1 MNKTIKSFLLI
12 SFFLAIFNS
21 KLIAEV
27 VKEIEIKGNNRISAE
42 TIVLYGDIL
51 QGKDYN
57 SSDINDLIKKLYET
71 SFFSN
76 ISVNLK
82 NGKLIIDVKENAIIN
97 SIIFEGEKADKYKDA
112 ILEVVSLREKTSFIK
127 SNVKAD
133 INIIR
138 EFYRQLGFYFVKI
151 DLETEKLSNNRLN
164 LKYIIEKGERAKI
177 AKIFFLGEKKIRDN
191 KLRNIITSQEA
202 KFWKFISKNVYLNQ
216 SRIDLDKRLLKSY
229 YKNKGYYEVDITS
242 SNVEYSEGEGFI
254 LSYIINA
261 GKRYRF
267 KKIHADVAK
276 ELDTEAFVSLEKDF
290 NKIIGD
296 YYSQRKLQLILE
308 KIDELTAYKELQFVN
323 HRLIETL
330 DGVGVDIKIEIYEG
344 EKFTVERIDVL
355 GNNVTNDSVIRGEM
369 IIDEGD
375 PYSAILLNKTVNKL
389 KARNI
394 FSNVKS
400 RIKEG
405 SEANLKII
413 EIEVEEK
420 ATGELMAGAG
430 VGTDGTSFMAAV
442 SENNWLGRGIKLQ
455 STLNVSEEKLSG
467 SLMVSNPNYNYSGNA
482 VFGSFSLASSDLT
495 DSSGYESSSTGISLG
510 TEFEQYE
517 NIYLAPSFTMKHETI
532 EAEDS
537 ASAQIK
543 KMDGTFTNIDFG
555 YAITVDKRNQPF
567 QPTSGYRSKF
577 LQQLPLLQDSSSLL
591 NGYDLSSYK
600 SFSENVTGALKLYAR
615 SIHGI
620 DDDVRIT
627 NRLFLPRKR
636 LRGFNTARVG
646 PKDGSDWV
654 GGNYTT
660 ALSLEALLPNL
671 LPESTRTDVSVFI
684 DSANV
689 WSVDYS
695 DTLEDSDKIRSA
707 FGVSANVFTTIGPLT
722 FTIAQ
727 DITGAASDETESF
740 NFRLGTSF

>member
-1 MNKTIKSFLLI
+1 MGEIENVSDQCKVIFMNKTIKSFLLI

-254 LSYIINA
+254 LS
-261 GKRYRF
+261 
-267 KKIHADVAK
+267 
-276 ELDTEAFVSLEKDF
+276 
-290 NKIIGD
+290 
-296 YYSQRKLQLILE
+296 
-308 KIDELTAYKELQFVN
+308 
-323 HRLIETL
+323 
-330 DGVGVDIKIEIYEG
+330 
-344 EKFTVERIDVL
+344 
-355 GNNVTNDSVIRGEM
+355 
-369 IIDEGD
+369 
-375 PYSAILLNKTVNKL
+375 
-389 KARNI
+389 
-394 FSNVKS
+394 
-400 RIKEG
+400 
-405 SEANLKII
+405 
-413 EIEVEEK
+413 
-420 ATGELMAGAG
+420 
-430 VGTDGTSFMAAV
+430 
-442 SENNWLGRGIKLQ
+442 
-455 STLNVSEEKLSG
+455 
-467 SLMVSNPNYNYSGNA
+467 
-482 VFGSFSLASSDLT
+482 
-495 DSSGYESSSTGISLG
+495 
-510 TEFEQYE
+510 
-517 NIYLAPSFTMKHETI
+517 
-532 EAEDS
+532 
-537 ASAQIK
+537 
-543 KMDGTFTNIDFG
+543 
-555 YAITVDKRNQPF
+555 
-567 QPTSGYRSKF
+567 
-577 LQQLPLLQDSSSLL
+577 
-591 NGYDLSSYK
+591 
-600 SFSENVTGALKLYAR
+600 
-615 SIHGI
+615 
-620 DDDVRIT
+620 
-627 NRLFLPRKR
+627 
-636 LRGFNTARVG
+636 
-646 PKDGSDWV
+646 
-654 GGNYTT
+654 
-660 ALSLEALLPNL
+660 
-671 LPESTRTDVSVFI
+671 
-684 DSANV
+684 
-689 WSVDYS
+689 
-695 DTLEDSDKIRSA
+695 
-707 FGVSANVFTTIGPLT
+707 
-722 FTIAQ
+722 
-727 DITGAASDETESF
+727 
-740 NFRLGTSF
+740 